1 MSVCMYVCLCSSVT
15 FLFLQTLSSR
25 NLSHGNISQF
35 KFRIRTDYFGLVWRQ
50 VLNKSQNSLHP
61 VLHFFTTT
69 PVYFAS
75 IRRSI
80 VYLASLLSETAGGK
94 KRAQKISFLCNL
106 ELATCPSL
114 IRTGRTSVDFVPL
127 LCFLFL
133 GCISTY
139 FWELFRAGHLECW
152 LSAVAI
158 PQKSTKPHKCLN
170 EKSLEEGAG

>member
-1 MSVCMYVCLCSSVT
+1 M
-15 FLFLQTLSSR
+15 
-25 NLSHGNISQF
+25 
-35 KFRIRTDYFGLVWRQ
+35 
-50 VLNKSQNSLHP
+50 
-61 VLHFFTTT
+61 TT

-139 FWELFRAGHLECW
+139 FWELLRAGHLECW

-158 PQKSTKPHKCLN
+158 PQKSTKPHKCLKREISRRRSWIN
-170 EKSLEEGAG
+170 FRICSRKEKDKMFEKHPM